1 MCCHARKITK
11 ETKTIKD
18 GDEDGIGVNEDERGL
33 EDVKVLV
40 VAELAKHV
48 ISVVQKLTANGEPV
62 ANPES
67 CSNLCNH
74 HEHWEKIPNK
84 IDSGV

>member
-1 MCCHARKITK
+1 MCCHSGEITE

-18 GDEDGIGVNEDERGL
+18 GDEYDIGVNEDERGL

-40 VAELAKHV
+40 VAQLAEHV
-48 ISVVQKLTANGEPV
+48 VSIVQKLTANREPV

-67 CSNLCNH
+67 CSNLCDH
-74 HEHWEKIPNK
+74 HEH
-84 IDSGV
+84 